1 LYDRDI
7 ATMDYIV
14 PSVEES
20 VPGLRNDEYGSKAGS
35 RYKDSFLGTS
45 YVESNLLGSA
55 HIEEMMFDNEDDY
68 LVIKLSK
75 EEKKRI
81 RETYRQTLII
91 KVMGRKVGYT
101 YLLRCLKA
109 S

>member
-1 LYDRDI
+1 
-7 ATMDYIV
+7 MDYIV
-14 PSVEES
+14 LSGEEF

-55 HIEEMMFDNEDDY
+55 HMEEMMFDDEDEDFGEDDY

-81 RETYRQTLII
+81 RET
-91 KVMGRKVGYT
+91 
-101 YLLRCLKA
+101 
-109 S
+109 